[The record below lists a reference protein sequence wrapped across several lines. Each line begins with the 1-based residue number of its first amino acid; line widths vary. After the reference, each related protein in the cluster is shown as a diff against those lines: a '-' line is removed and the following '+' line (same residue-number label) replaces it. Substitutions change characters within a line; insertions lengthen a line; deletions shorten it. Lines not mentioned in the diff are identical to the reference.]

1 MPSPIGHMLSGVFIG
16 LAAKTE
22 PGSFIDP
29 RRLAIASFAAAAA
42 DLDLILVLAGYDWT
56 AVHRTFS
63 HSLVLAG
70 FVTLLLYGIDRLLKL
85 RVRAGI
91 PYVMIGAC
99 LFCHIG
105 MDLLGEDVLFPYGL
119 MLFWPISEKFFYPG
133 ITLFVALKDHTN
145 AAPSVYYLMTA
156 VARECIIVTVFGL
169 ALVALIRGYS
179 SKGPVTSQVKPW
191 PMR

>member
-22 PGSFIDP
+22 SGSIDS
-29 RRLAIASFAAAAA
+29 RCLAIASFAAAAA

-56 AVHRTFS
+56 VVHRTFS

-70 FVTLLLYGIDRLLKL
+70 SVTLLLYGIDRLLKFK
-85 RVRAGI
+85 RRAGI

-105 MDLLGEDVLFPYGL
+105 MDLLGEDVVSPYGL
-119 MLFWPISEKFFYPG
+119 MLFWPISEKFFYPD
-133 ITLFVALKDHTN
+133 ITLFVALKDHTG
-145 AAPSVYYLMTA
+145 AAPSVYYLITA
-156 VARECIIVTVFGL
+156 VARECIIVTFFGL
-169 ALVALIRGYS
+169 ALVALVRRFPQ
-179 SKGPVTSQVKPW
+179 KARRLLQVKF
-191 PMR
+191 